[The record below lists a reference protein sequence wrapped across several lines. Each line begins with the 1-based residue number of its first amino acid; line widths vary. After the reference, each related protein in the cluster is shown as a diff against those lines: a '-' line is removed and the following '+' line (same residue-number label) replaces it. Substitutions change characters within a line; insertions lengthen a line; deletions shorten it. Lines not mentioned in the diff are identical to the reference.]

1 MDVQCILDITRS
13 IFHVV
18 IWISYFKISVHIKST
33 FVN

>member
-1 MDVQCILDITRS
+1 M
-13 IFHVV
+13 V